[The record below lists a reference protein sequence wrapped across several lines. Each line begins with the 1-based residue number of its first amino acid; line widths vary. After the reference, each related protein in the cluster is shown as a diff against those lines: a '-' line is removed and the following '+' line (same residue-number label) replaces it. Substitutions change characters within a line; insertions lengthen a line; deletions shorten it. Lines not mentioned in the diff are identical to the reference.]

1 MSVFQPDF
9 GQFLKV
15 FRREAPDRPVL
26 FELYMNMPLYEQ
38 VNGRKLPA
46 DDQLTRARF
55 TIEAYRRMGYDYAT
69 LYTSEFRFT
78 HDPHALKTHSLN
90 EGEGLTDEKSFER
103 FVWPEPENYDSSHLG
118 KVARDLP
125 DGMKLCVMGPGGI
138 LEILIALTGYDNLC
152 LMLYDEPELVGRI
165 VDEVGKRLLRYYE
178 IALQYDTVGFI
189 SSNDDWGFNSQTFL
203 SPPMLRQLIFPWH
216 QKIVDAVHRA
226 GRPVFLHSCGNLAEV
241 MDDII
246 AMGYDAKHSF
256 EDKIQPIEEA
266 YEAYHSRIA
275 LLGGLDMNF
284 MCQSSEQE
292 VYDRTM
298 RMLERTADRGG
309 WAVGTGNSV
318 PEYLPPRNIFAMQR
332 AARDF
337 QGKKS

>member
-1 MSVFQPDF
+1 MPGFQPDF
-9 GQFLKV
+9 EQLLKV
-15 FRREAPDRPVL
+15 LRNQAPDRPVL

-46 DDQLTRARF
+46 GDQLTRARF
-55 TIEAYRRMGYDYAT
+55 TIEAFKNMGYDYAT
-69 LYTSEFRFT
+69 LYTSQFRFT
-78 HDPHALKTHSLN
+78 HDPHALETHSLN
-90 EGEGLTDEKSFER
+90 EGEGLVDEESFEK
-103 FVWPEPENYDSSHLG
+103 FLWPEPDDFDSSHLG
-118 KVARDLP
+118 EVARDLP

-152 LMLYDEPELVGRI
+152 LMLYDDPGLVGRI
-165 VDEVGKRLLRYYE
+165 VDEVGKRLVRYYE

-189 SSNDDWGFNSQTFL
+189 SSNDDWGFNTQTFL
-203 SPPMLRQLIFPWH
+203 SPPMLRRFIFPWH
-216 QKIVDAVHRA
+216 QKIVDTVHQA
-226 GRPVFLHSCGNLAEV
+226 GRPVFLHSCGNLATV

-246 AMGYDAKHSF
+246 ALGYDAKHSF
-256 EDKIQPIEEA
+256 EDKIQPIEQA

-275 LLGGLDMNF
+275 LLGGLDMDF
-284 MCQSSEQE
+284 MCIRSEQE

-298 RMLERTADRGG
+298 NMLERTADRGG

-318 PEYLPPRNIFAMQR
+318 PEYLPPKNLFAMQK

-337 QGKKS
+337 AGR

>member
-1 MSVFQPDF
+1 MPAFQPDF
-9 GQFLKV
+9 SQMLKV
-15 FRREAPDRPVL
+15 LRNEAPDRPVL
-26 FELYMNMPLYEQ
+26 FELYMNMPLYEM

-55 TIEAYRRMGYDYAT
+55 IIEAFRGMGYDYAT
-69 LYTSEFRFT
+69 LYTSAFRFT
-78 HDPHALKTHSLN
+78 HDPHALETHSLN
-90 EGEGLTDEKSFER
+90 EGEGLVDEAGFER
-103 FVWPEPENYDSSHLG
+103 FVWPEPEHFDSSHLE
-118 KVARDLP
+118 KVAKDLQ

-152 LMLYDEPELVGRI
+152 LMLFDTPELVSRI

-178 IALQYDTVGFI
+178 IALQHDTVGFI
-189 SSNDDWGFNSQTFL
+189 SSNDDWGFNTQTFL

-216 QKIVDAVHRA
+216 QKIVDAAHKA
-226 GRPVFLHSCGNLAEV
+226 GRPVFLHSCGNLAHV

-246 AMGYDAKHSF
+246 TMGYDAKHSF

-266 YEAYHSRIA
+266 YEAWHSRIA
-275 LLGGLDMNF
+275 LLGGLDMDF
-284 MCQSSEQE
+284 MCQRSAQE

-298 RMLERTADRGG
+298 KMLERTAGRGG

-318 PEYLPPRNIFAMQR
+318 PEYLPPRNLFAMQQ

-337 QGKKS
+337 AK

>member
-1 MSVFQPDF
+1 MRMFQPDF
-9 GQFLKV
+9 SQLLKV
-15 FRREAPDRPVL
+15 LSNQAPDRPVL
-26 FELYMNMPLYEQ
+26 FELYMNMPLYEL

-46 DDQLTRARF
+46 DDQLTRSRF
-55 TIEAYRRMGYDYAT
+55 IIEAYQKMGYDYAT
-69 LYTSEFRFT
+69 LYTSDFRFT

-90 EGEGLTDEKSFER
+90 EGEGLVDEASFER
-103 FVWPEPENYDSSHLG
+103 FVWPEPENHDSSHLE
-118 KVARDLP
+118 KVAPYLP

-152 LMLYDEPELVGRI
+152 LMLYDNPELITRI

-178 IALQYDTVGFI
+178 IALQHDTVGFI
-189 SSNDDWGFNSQTFL
+189 SSNDDWGFNTQTFL
-203 SPPMLRQLIFPWH
+203 SPPMLRKFIFPWH
-216 QKIVDAVHRA
+216 QRIVDAVHQA
-226 GRPVFLHSCGNLAEV
+226 GRPVFLHSCGNLSAV
-241 MDDII
+241 MDDVV

-275 LLGGLDMNF
+275 LLGGLDMDF
-284 MCQSSEQE
+284 ICQRSEQE

-298 RMLERTADRGG
+298 NMLERTAGRGG

-318 PEYLPPRNIFAMQR
+318 PEYLPPANLFAMQK

-337 QGKKS
+337 KG